1 MSSPT
6 GSAQAFATSSEQAG
20 PFAPADGPS
29 RLRDD
34 GAPAGVVVIDARA
47 RILHVSGRAFEAHG
61 LSTEGWI
68 GASAEEVFPAE
79 ALPTLRHRFQ
89 AALGGAPQSFSY
101 RSVDTG
107 RVYVVQLVPVPD
119 ATGSIASVVASMQD
133 ATEHLR
139 MTAELERSEGRLREA
154 ERMVGVGSWELVLAS
169 GEITY
174 SAGLARLLELEPGQR
189 LDTRSHMELVHPDD
203 RAFVAEIRAQ
213 CVRQGSTSGEYR
225 VILPS
230 GTRRTL
236 SLHAEVVFQADG
248 GREHLRGAVLDV
260 TDQREAERRLAAA
273 EHLFRQG
280 FDASPI
286 GSPVGPNR
294 GPVLSRQRC
303 PVPAARPVAR

>member
-1 MSSPT
+1 
-6 GSAQAFATSSEQAG
+6 
-20 PFAPADGPS
+20 
-29 RLRDD
+29 
-34 GAPAGVVVIDARA
+34 VVVIDARA

-154 ERMVGVGSWELVLAS
+154 ECMVGVGSWELVLAS

-174 SAGLARLLELEPGQR
+174 SAGLAAAPGAR
-189 LDTRSHMELVHPDD
+189 
-203 RAFVAEIRAQ
+203 
-213 CVRQGSTSGEYR
+213 
-225 VILPS
+225 
-230 GTRRTL
+230 
-236 SLHAEVVFQADG
+236 
-248 GREHLRGAVLDV
+248 
-260 TDQREAERRLAAA
+260 
-273 EHLFRQG
+273 
-280 FDASPI
+280 
-286 GSPVGPNR
+286 
-294 GPVLSRQRC
+294 
-303 PVPAARPVAR
+303 ARPAPGHARPHGARAPRRPRVRRGDPRAVRPPGVDER